1 MFASY
6 ISSSKSKELIN
17 LIRLQLCDFDENN
30 EAYKKVDHL
39 VDTHIASFFLNP
51 FERTTVFQNH
61 STISASYPDLIK
73 PYFFYLHNGDEIGR
87 VEIPAWIAQDNQK
100 VDLVAQIILDQCKKG
115 YGYPVAIAEA
125 HEQAVIK
132 GPDREFFYQLVNRIG
147 IKQKR
152 SVRPSIK
159 SMKKRRMGV

>member
-17 LIRLQLCDFDENN
+17 LIRLQLCDFDESN

-39 VDTHIASFFLNP
+39 TDTNIASFFLNP

-73 PYFFYLHNGDEIGR
+73 PYFFYLHNGDEVGR

-100 VDLVAQIILDQCKKG
+100 VDLVAQLILDQCKKG